1 MVVEVGEENLKRFF
15 SQTMPLLDERE
26 RRLMAA
32 AVVEMCGRGGQALVS
47 RVTEMSRNTLIAGA
61 EELAGGA
68 VRSER
73 VRRPGAGRK
82 KAIDLD
88 PEMLVLLDS
97 LVEPESRGDPMS
109 PMRWTVKSTRTLA
122 AELTRLGHQAGSSLV
137 GRMLHYLGY
146 SLQANAKV
154 TEGAQHP
161 DRDAQF
167 RHINAT
173 AAEHLADGQPVIS
186 VDCKKKEL
194 VGDYAN
200 GGAEWEPAASPRRV
214 GVHDFPDPEVPKAI
228 PYGVFDVGRKRGVGQ
243 RRRPSRHARLRG
255 RFHRPVVG
263 AHGPAPLPRRHP
275 PDDHRRCRWLQR
287 LPLPAWKTELANLAA
302 TIGLVITV
310 CHMPPGTS
318 KWNKMEHRL
327 FSFIS
332 MNWRGKP
339 LTTYRT
345 VVELIAA
352 TTTTTGPHRPGRLRR
367 GLLPDRRQDHRR
379 RTRRRPH
386 QPPRLPWRLEL
397 QHPAGAAIVFK

>member
-1 MVVEVGEENLKRFF
+1 VEVTEEGLAGFF
-15 SQTMPLLDERE
+15 SVALPLLNERQQ
-26 RRLMAA
+26 RLVAAA
-32 AVVEMCGRGGQALVS
+32 AVPMLGKGGQA
-47 RVTEMSRNTLIAGA
+47 RVAEATEMSRNTLIAGSK
-61 EELAGGA
+61 ELAAGA
-68 VRSER
+68 GPAEW

-82 KAIDLD
+82 KAVELD
-88 PEMLVLLDS
+88 PELLVVLDS

-109 PMRWTVKSTRTLA
+109 PLRWTAKSTRTLA

-137 GRMLHYLGY
+137 GRMLHHLGY

-173 AAEHLADGQPVIS
+173 AAEHLAAGQPVIS

-200 GGAEWEPAASPRRV
+200 GGAEWEPAGSPRRV
-214 GVHDFPDPEVPKAI
+214 GVHDFPDPDKGKAI
-228 PYGVFDVGRKRGVGQ
+228 PYGVFDVAGNEGWVNVGDHHDTPAFAVASIA
-243 RRRPSRHARLRG
+243 RWWERMGKARYPDATRLMITADAGGSNSYRSRL
-255 RFHRPVVG
+255 
-263 AHGPAPLPRRHP
+263 
-275 PDDHRRCRWLQR
+275 
-287 LPLPAWKTELANLAA
+287 WKTELANLAA

-318 KWNKMEHRL
+318 KWNKIEHRL

-352 TTTTTGPHRPGRLRR
+352 TTTRTGLSVQADFDEGYYPIGVKVTDAELAAVPL
-367 GLLPDRRQDHRR
+367 
-379 RTRRRPH
+379 RPH
-386 QPPRLPWRLEL
+386 DFHPDWNYSILPP
-397 QHPAGAAIVFK
+397 

>member
-1 MVVEVGEENLKRFF
+1 MEIGEENLKRFF
-15 SQTMPLLDERE
+15 SLTLPLLDERE

-32 AVVEMCGRGGQALVS
+32 AVVDMCGRGGQALVS

-61 EELAGGA
+61 QELAGGA

-109 PMRWTVKSTRTLA
+109 PLRWTIKSTRTLA

-173 AAEHLADGQPVIS
+173 AAEHLAAGQPVIS

-200 GGAEWEPAASPRRV
+200 GGAEWEPAGSPRRV
-214 GVHDFPDPEVPKAI
+214 DVHDFPDEEMGKAI
-228 PYGVFDVGRKRGVGQ
+228 PYGVFDVGGNEGWVNVGDHHDTPAFAVASIL
-243 RRRPSRHARLRG
+243 RWWERMGRLRY
-255 RFHRPVVG
+255 
-263 AHGPAPLPRRHP
+263 
-275 PDDHRRCRWLQR
+275 PDATR
-287 LPLPAWKTELANLAA
+287 LMITADAGGSNGYRSRVWKTELANLAA
-302 TIGLVITV
+302 TIGLIITV

-318 KWNKMEHRL
+318 KWNKIEHRL
-327 FSFIS
+327 FSFIT

-345 VVELIAA
+345 VVELIAG
-352 TTTTTGPHRPGRLRR
+352 TTTRTGLTVQADFDEGYYPIGVKVTDAELAAVPLKRHDFHPEWNYTI
-367 GLLPDRRQDHRR
+367 LPA
-379 RTRRRPH
+379 
-386 QPPRLPWRLEL
+386 PP
-397 QHPAGAAIVFK
+397 